1 MGLSD
6 QGKGQASR
14 ITLERGD
21 APPLVLL
28 LGKRTSQG
36 GQLVRQADDERAWLI
51 DRTVGLPVNDLA
63 LLDPR
68 LTDLPFE
75 QLRELTLSYGNGVR
89 LNISR
94 ASEKDDGI
102 RLRQFPSRP
111 QLMGEAE
118 AEQAARLFAALR
130 LLEVAPA
137 KASRQKPLL
146 TFTLK
151 SFAGGTLQ
159 GQLLELERQY
169 WLQLTDSKGFADG
182 QVSAV
187 KGWRYRVEGL
197 SPDTAPAPQ
206 LPKASPVKKS
216 KPAKPSSPK
225 C

>member
-1 MGLSD
+1 
-6 QGKGQASR
+6 
-14 ITLERGD
+14 
-21 APPLVLL
+21 
-28 LGKRTSQG
+28 
-36 GQLVRQADDERAWLI
+36 
-51 DRTVGLPVNDLA
+51 
-63 LLDPR
+63 
-68 LTDLPFE
+68 
-75 QLRELTLSYGNGVR
+75 
-89 LNISR
+89 
-94 ASEKDDGI
+94 
-102 RLRQFPSRP
+102 P

-197 SPDTAPAPQ
+197 SPDTAPGPQ
-206 LPKASPVKKS
+206 PPKASPVKQS